1 MTYSAWLP
9 LILLKVGQIGR
20 DCKDGGVFGAVNEY
34 VIVIQDRPIIC
45 VEVDVELAFDNL
57 S

>member
-20 DCKDGGVFGAVNEY
+20 DCKHGGVFGAVNEY